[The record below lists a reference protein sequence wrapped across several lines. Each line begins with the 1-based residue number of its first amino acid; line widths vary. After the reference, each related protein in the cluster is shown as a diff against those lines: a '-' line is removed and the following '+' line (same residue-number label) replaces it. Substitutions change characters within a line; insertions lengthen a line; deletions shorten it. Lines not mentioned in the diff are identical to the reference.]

1 MSDQSKELGLALG
14 WACLLVSGALLLL
27 GIVLIVVALAAR
39 VVNFI
44 PNWLS
49 LVMVGCGVIALI
61 VGNRFWRK
69 ATS

>member
-1 MSDQSKELGLALG
+1 MSDQSKDLGLGLA
-14 WACLLVSGALLLL
+14 WACLLVSGALLLV

-61 VGNRFWRK
+61 VGRMFWRR
-69 ATS
+69 ATR

>member
-61 VGNRFWRK
+61 VGRAFWHK